1 MMPVDHLTG
10 KGVPPVTEQ
19 TAKREFTPVAF
30 TRVSIEDDFWG
41 PRIETTRRNTIPHV
55 LKKLEEAGS
64 ADSFRWREGQGDP
77 PHVFFGSDVAKWIE
91 AAAYSLAIH
100 PDPKLGA
107 RIDDIIQGMKE
118 AQGPDGYLNPH
129 YLVVEQDKRWTN
141 LRDQHELYCA
151 GHLIEAAVAYYSATG
166 KRDFLDI
173 MCRNADHIDETFGP
187 GKRTGYPGH
196 EEIELA
202 LVKLYHVT
210 GEERYL
216 RLSQYFVDERGKRPH
231 FYEEEARAR
240 GEDPEKFP
248 MRTFEY
254 NQSHKPVREQ
264 DVVVGH
270 AVRGMYLFAGMADLA
285 HETGD
290 PSLLAACRKL
300 WDSLTLRRMYVTGGI
315 GPSRHN
321 EGFTGDYDL
330 PNETAYAETCA
341 AIALVFWASRMV
353 QWGCDRKYADVM
365 ERALYNGVLSGIS
378 LDGTKFFYVNPL
390 ESKGEH
396 HRQDWFGCA
405 CCPTNIV
412 RLLPSL
418 GGYAYSRN
426 ETDAAVHLYIQ
437 GSAKLS
443 LAAQEVTIRQ
453 ETQYPWSGH
462 VSLSVHMERSAQ
474 FGLRLRIPGWCR
486 GAGVAVNGE
495 SIDIP
500 PLLVNGYV
508 RIEREWQD
516 GDKVE
521 LELLM
526 PVMRVRA
533 HPEVRADVGKVA
545 LQRGPIV
552 YCLEQA
558 DNAVPVSRVM
568 LPAKAEIRDSYKED
582 LLGGVVTLSSDA
594 EILTDEGWDDRL
606 YRTDPPAKKPC
617 RITAVP
623 YYAWDNR
630 EAGEMVVWVGEG

>member
-1 MMPVDHLTG
+1 
-10 KGVPPVTEQ
+10 
-19 TAKREFTPVAF
+19 
-30 TRVSIEDDFWG
+30 
-41 PRIETTRRNTIPHV
+41 
-55 LKKLEEAGS
+55 
-64 ADSFRWREGQGDP
+64 
-77 PHVFFGSDVAKWIE
+77 
-91 AAAYSLAIH
+91 
-100 PDPKLGA
+100 
-107 RIDDIIQGMKE
+107 
-118 AQGPDGYLNPH
+118 
-129 YLVVEQDKRWTN
+129 
-141 LRDQHELYCA
+141 
-151 GHLIEAAVAYYSATG
+151 
-166 KRDFLDI
+166 
-173 MCRNADHIDETFGP
+173 
-187 GKRTGYPGH
+187 
-196 EEIELA
+196 
-202 LVKLYHVT
+202 
-210 GEERYL
+210 
-216 RLSQYFVDERGKRPH
+216 
-231 FYEEEARAR
+231 
-240 GEDPEKFP
+240 
-248 MRTFEY
+248 
-254 NQSHKPVREQ
+254 
-264 DVVVGH
+264 
-270 AVRGMYLFAGMADLA
+270 MYLFSGMADLA

-290 PSLLAACRKL
+290 PLLLKACRKL
-300 WDSLTLRRMYVTGGI
+300 WDNLTLRRMYVTGGI

-341 AIALVFWASRMV
+341 AIALVFWANRMV
-353 QWGCDRKYADVM
+353 QFECDRKYADVM

-390 ESKGEH
+390 ESRGEH

-412 RLLPSL
+412 RLLPSV

-443 LAAQEVTIRQ
+443 LAGQEVTIRQ

-526 PVMRVRA
+526 PVTRVRV

-558 DNAVPVSRVM
+558 DNAAPVSRVM
-568 LPAKAEIRDSYKED
+568 LPAKAEIRDGFKED

-594 EILTDEGWDDRL
+594 EVLTDEGWDDRL
-606 YRTDPPAKKPC
+606 YRTDPPAKKSC
-617 RITAVP
+617 RITAIP

-630 EAGEMVVWVGEG
+630 GAGEMVVWVPQQ